1 MRHYYWHG
9 CTPKRLA
16 YGLSYASHK
25 YSNGNH
31 SKRPEL
37 SKRPEAW
44 ETRSHRSHGGSFGV
58 RRPLRYLRYHLDLDE
73 SQTRRVA
80 AILNELKL
88 EREQARVDEKRSL
101 HALAD
106 ILTRDDSGAEHFK
119 TALEPRVSS
128 AERMRSE
135 VAKALDA
142 LCKVLDPDQRE
153 EFADMVR
160 SGQISL

>member
-1 MRHYYWHG
+1 MRHHYWHG
-9 CTPKRLA
+9 CKPRRLA
-16 YGLSYASHK
+16 YGLSYAYHN
-25 YSNGNH
+25 YSDQPQ
-31 SKRPEL
+31 KRQEL
-37 SKRPEAW
+37 RHQVW

-135 VAKALDA
+135 VAKALDE